1 MKIAIPVFVLQGGKS
16 GVSTYTLELLRH
28 LPRIHEY
35 HVFIPRNERYF
46 VEGRHIHE
54 VASSIE
60 NPAVNFLWTNFVFPW
75 QAKKFDCVHYP
86 CFRKLPLHFEVPHI
100 ATCHDIGP
108 YLIPE
113 KYGYVRH
120 LYHRYILPRRLHACA
135 HIIAVSH
142 ATKQDLMEYLHI
154 PEEKISVIYSGV
166 DRKRFYPVSKGDLEE
181 RRPYFVYVSRIEHP
195 SKNHV
200 RLIEAFE
207 FFRNR
212 SPGAEHELI
221 FAGADWNGAD
231 IVKKRAALSPYS
243 KDIHFFG
250 FVSGKTIREL
260 YSGADAMVFPSL
272 FEGFGLPILEAL
284 ACVTKVITANTSS
297 MKELA
302 ALANLTTFDPYNPQ
316 SIAEAMMAVLREP
329 KKSYDQF
336 LSQFSWDKTAHEVAE
351 IYARYGKR

>member
-1 MKIAIPVFVLQGGKS
+1 MKIAIPLFILQGGQS
-16 GVSTYTLELLRH
+16 GIATYTLELLRH
-28 LPRIHEY
+28 LPRSHEY
-35 HVFIPRNERYF
+35 HLFVPQNERYI

-54 VASSIE
+54 VASYIE
-60 NPAVNFLWTNFVFPW
+60 NPAINFFWTNLVFPW
-75 QAKKFDCVHYP
+75 QETKFDCIHYP
-86 CFRKLPLHFEVPHI
+86 CYRKLPLHFRIPTI

-108 YLIPE
+108 YLFPE
-113 KYGYVRH
+113 KYGRSRH
-120 LYHRYILPRRLHACA
+120 LYHRYVLPKRLAACS

-142 ATKQDLMEYLHI
+142 ATKKDLIEHLHI
-154 PEEKISVIYSGV
+154 PEEQISVVYSGV
-166 DRKRFYPVSKGDLEE
+166 DRKRFYPVPKNELNE

-212 SPGAEHELI
+212 NPDSEHELI
-221 FAGADWNGAD
+221 FAGADWNGAS

-250 FVSGKTIREL
+250 FVSGKTVREL
-260 YSGADAMVFPSL
+260 YSGAEAMVFASL

-284 ACVTKVITANTSS
+284 ACGTKVITSNTSS

-302 ALANLTTFDPYNPQ
+302 DLAGLLTFDPFDPQ
-316 SIAEAMMAVLREP
+316 NIANAMAEVLRRP
-329 KKSYDQF
+329 TKSYDTF
-336 LSQFSWDKTAHEVAE
+336 LSGFSWDKTAHEVVS
-351 IYARYGKR
+351 IYERFGTR